1 MISGML
7 DSDGRPKTPRRTQ
20 NMEEQAMIFADKLIR
35 LRKKN
40 GWSQEELAEKLNV
53 SRQAVSKWESA
64 QTVPE
69 LEKLL
74 QLSALFGVTT
84 DYLLKDEL
92 ELEEYTPGGG
102 ETSVKRITLAQA
114 QEFLHWRRK
123 AAVVIAAGAFLCIAS
138 IIPLFM
144 LGAASNAGVAGITE
158 EVAGAAGLCALV
170 VLVAAGV
177 SLFVWCGFKNAPY
190 EFIDSEPFETEY
202 GVHGMVTEKKKNYRG
217 TYAACNIAA
226 TCICILSIIPLF
238 LSILLKGALFPT
250 VLLLCLTILLAA
262 VGVVLFIVC
271 GVRWA
276 SMAKLLQEADYA
288 YCEKEKNGAKEAVAW
303 AYWSLAVAIYLGWSF
318 LSGHWAITWVVW
330 PLAGVLYAALDGVLR
345 LTLWRSEDSES

>member
-1 MISGML
+1 
-7 DSDGRPKTPRRTQ
+7 
-20 NMEEQAMIFADKLIR
+20 MIFADKLIR
-35 LRKKN
+35 LRKKS
-40 GWSQEELAEKLNV
+40 GWSQEELAEKMNV

-74 QLSALFGVTT
+74 QLSNLFGVTT

-92 ELEEYTPGGG
+92 ELEEYTSNGE
-102 ETSVKRITLAQA
+102 ETSIKRITLAQA
-114 QEFLHWRRK
+114 QEFLHWRKK
-123 AAVVIAAGAFLCIAS
+123 AAVVIAAGTFLCIAS

-144 LGAASNAGVAGITE
+144 LGAASDAGVAGVTE
-158 EVAGAAGLCALV
+158 EIAGAAGLCSLV

-238 LSILLKGALFPT
+238 LSILLKGDLLPT

-288 YCEKEKNGAKEAVAW
+288 YCEKEKNGAKEAVAR

-318 LSGHWAITWVVW
+318 LSGRWYITWVVW
-330 PLAGVLYAALDGVLR
+330 PLAGILYAVLNSILH
-345 LTLWRSEDSES
+345 LTVWNKENRDL

>member
-1 MISGML
+1 
-7 DSDGRPKTPRRTQ
+7 
-20 NMEEQAMIFADKLIR
+20 MIFADKLIR

-123 AAVVIAAGAFLCIAS
+123 AAVVIAAGTFLCIVS
-138 IIPLFM
+138 VIPLLM
-144 LGAASNAGVAGITE
+144 LGAASDAGVAGITE
-158 EVAGAAGLCALV
+158 EIAGAAGLCALV

-202 GVHGMVTEKKKNYRG
+202 GVHGMVSEKKNAFRG
-217 TYAACNIAA
+217 AYAACNIAA

-238 LSILLKGALFPT
+238 LSILLKGNLLPT
-250 VLLLCLTILLAA
+250 VLLLCLTILLAG
-262 VGVVLFIVC
+262 VGVVLFILC

-276 SMAKLLQEADYA
+276 SMEKLLQEADYA
-288 YCEKEKNGAKEAVAW
+288 PARKKRSSAQEAVAT
-303 AYWSLAVAIYLGWSF
+303 AYWLLAVALYLGWSF
-318 LSGHWAITWVVW
+318 ASGRWELTWLVW
-330 PLAGVLYAALDGVLR
+330 PVAGVLYAALSTILQ
-345 LTLWRSEDSES
+345 LTVWNKEGRDF

>member
-1 MISGML
+1 
-7 DSDGRPKTPRRTQ
+7 
-20 NMEEQAMIFADKLIR
+20 MIFADKLIR

-53 SRQAVSKWESA
+53 SRQAVSKWEGA

-74 QLSALFGVTT
+74 QMSALFGVTT

-92 ELEEYTPGGG
+92 EQEEYAPGGG
-102 ETSVKRITLAQA
+102 EASVKRITLGQA
-114 QEFLHWRRK
+114 QEFLQWRKK
-123 AAVVIAAGAFLCIAS
+123 AAVLIAAGAFLCIAS
-138 IIPLFM
+138 IIPLLM
-144 LGAASNAGVAGITE
+144 LGAASDAGVAGVTE
-158 EVAGAAGLCALV
+158 EIAGAAGLCAMV

-238 LSILLKGALFPT
+238 LSILLKGDLLPT
-250 VLLLCLTILLAA
+250 VLLLCLTILLAG
-262 VGVVLFIVC
+262 VGVVLFILC

-288 YCEKEKNGAKEAVAW
+288 YCEKEKNGAKEAVART
-303 AYWSLAVAIYLGWSF
+303 YWSLAVAIYLGWSF
-318 LSGHWAITWVVW
+318 LSGRWGITWVVW
-330 PLAGVLYAALDGVLR
+330 PLAGVLYAALSSILQ
-345 LTLWRSEDSES
+345 LTVWRSEDSNS

>member
-1 MISGML
+1 ML
-7 DSDGRPKTPRRTQ
+7 DSDGRPKTPHRTQ

-114 QEFLHWRRK
+114 
-123 AAVVIAAGAFLCIAS
+123 
-138 IIPLFM
+138 
-144 LGAASNAGVAGITE
+144 
-158 EVAGAAGLCALV
+158 
-170 VLVAAGV
+170 
-177 SLFVWCGFKNAPY
+177 
-190 EFIDSEPFETEY
+190 
-202 GVHGMVTEKKKNYRG
+202 
-217 TYAACNIAA
+217 
-226 TCICILSIIPLF
+226 
-238 LSILLKGALFPT
+238 
-250 VLLLCLTILLAA
+250 
-262 VGVVLFIVC
+262 
-271 GVRWA
+271 
-276 SMAKLLQEADYA
+276 
-288 YCEKEKNGAKEAVAW
+288 
-303 AYWSLAVAIYLGWSF
+303 
-318 LSGHWAITWVVW
+318 
-330 PLAGVLYAALDGVLR
+330 
-345 LTLWRSEDSES
+345 

>member
-1 MISGML
+1 
-7 DSDGRPKTPRRTQ
+7 
-20 NMEEQAMIFADKLIR
+20 MIFADKLIR
-35 LRKKN
+35 LRKKS

-92 ELEEYTPGGG
+92 ELEEYAESRG
-102 ETSVKRITLAQA
+102 ETSVKHINLAQA
-114 QEFLHWRRK
+114 QEFLLWRRK
-123 AAVVIAAGAFLCIAS
+123 AAVAIAAGAFLCIIS
-138 IIPLFM
+138 IVPLLM
-144 LGAASNAGVAGITE
+144 LGAAAEEGIAGITN
-158 EVAGAAGLCALV
+158 EVASAFGLCLLA

-177 SLFVWCGFKNAPY
+177 SLFVWCGFKNAPF
-190 EFIDSEPFETEY
+190 EFIDSEPFETDY
-202 GVHGMVTEKKKNYRG
+202 GVHGMVTEKKKSYRG

-226 TCICILSIIPLF
+226 TCLCILSPIPLF
-238 LSILLKGALFPT
+238 LGILLKEALFPT
-250 VLLLCLTILLAA
+250 ILLLCVTILIAA
-262 VGVVLFIVC
+262 VGVVLFILC

-288 YCEKEKNGAKEAVAW
+288 YFEKEKNSSKEVVSR

-318 LSGHWAITWVVW
+318 LSGRWTITWIVW
-330 PLAGVLYAALDGVLR
+330 PLAGMFYAVLNSILQ
-345 LTLWRSEDSES
+345 LTVWRKEDPYS

>member
-1 MISGML
+1 M
-7 DSDGRPKTPRRTQ
+7 
-20 NMEEQAMIFADKLIR
+20 
-35 LRKKN
+35 
-40 GWSQEELAEKLNV
+40 
-53 SRQAVSKWESA
+53 
-64 QTVPE
+64 
-69 LEKLL
+69 
-74 QLSALFGVTT
+74 
-84 DYLLKDEL
+84 
-92 ELEEYTPGGG
+92 
-102 ETSVKRITLAQA
+102 
-114 QEFLHWRRK
+114 HWRRK
-123 AAVVIAAGAFLCIAS
+123 AAEVIAAGTFLCIVS
-138 IIPLFM
+138 LIPLLM
-144 LGAASNAGVAGITE
+144 LGAASDAGVAGITE
-158 EVAGAAGLCALV
+158 EIAGAAGLGALV

-238 LSILLKGALFPT
+238 LSILLKGDLFPT

-288 YCEKEKNGAKEAVAW
+288 YCEKEKNGAKEAVAR